1 MTTISPPWLIH
12 DMDLSAAN
20 TFGLKSRSRY
30 GAVISSRA
38 DLVAAHDFARAQE
51 LPIHVIGGGS
61 NLVLAPHFD
70 GLTLLMA
77 IAGKTPLSQTADSNI
92 VEAQAGETWHD
103 FVLWTLDNAL
113 PGLENLALIPG
124 TVGASPVQNIG
135 AYGLELA
142 DRFDSLTA
150 FDTTTL
156 TFRDFTRADCRFA
169 YRQSVFRAEP
179 GRYIVVSV
187 RFALPRLW
195 TPILNYAGLDILP
208 SGAQSDPR
216 AIFDQVVA
224 LRQSKLPDPKKIG
237 NVGSFFHNP
246 VVTPTIHDSIR
257 ADHPTVPAYPQPN
270 GSMKLSAGWLIERSG
285 LKGAREGNVGVSDRH
300 ALVLVNH
307 GGGTRAEV
315 EMLTTRIKSTVL
327 ASFGIPLTEEP
338 VFY

>member
-1 MTTISPPWLIH
+1 LTTISTPWLIH

-20 TFGLKSRSRY
+20 TFGLPSRSRY
-30 GAVISSRA
+30 GDIIASRD
-38 DLVAAHDFARAQE
+38 DLPAAYDFARTE
-51 LPIHVIGGGS
+51 GLPIHIIGGGS
-61 NLVLAPHFD
+61 NLLLPPQFD

-77 IAGKTPLSQTADSNI
+77 IKGKTLLSNTADAYI

-103 FVLWTLDNAL
+103 FVTWTLDNAL

-124 TVGASPVQNIG
+124 TVGAAPVQNIG

-150 FDTTTL
+150 FDTATR
-156 TFRDFTRADCRFA
+156 TFRDFTRDDCRFA
-169 YRQSVFRAEP
+169 YRQSVFKAEP

-187 RFALPRLW
+187 RFALPASW
-195 TPILNYAGLDILP
+195 TPILNYAGLNTLP
-208 SGAQSDPR
+208 LEAQTNPR

-246 VVTPTIHDSIR
+246 VVTPAVHEAVRIN
-257 ADHPTVPAYPQPN
+257 HPTAPAYPQAD
-270 GSMKLSAGWLIERSG
+270 GSMKLSAGWLIEQSG

-307 GGGTRAEV
+307 GGGTRAEI
-315 EMLTTRIKSTVL
+315 ETLAARIKATVFER
-327 ASFGIPLTEEP
+327 FGIRLTEEP